1 MSVCVCDRE
10 RERERMNEREKG
22 GATEKVRTEC
32 VHHVALE
39 FQLSEVIIN
48 ISHIFSVLL
57 FQFCTAFHGMTKA
70 ITTQNMHIFT

>member
-1 MSVCVCDRE
+1 MTRE
-10 RERERMNEREKG
+10 REREVG
-22 GATEKVRTEC
+22 GTKNVRTEC
-32 VHHVALE
+32 VHHVTLE
-39 FQLSEVIIN
+39 FLFSEFIIN